1 MSVLNWNY
9 MLGFKGPG
17 AFLQVV
23 KALLKFSLLSEL
35 GLNAWT
41 HWFAREVHEK
51 HNPLIFS

>member
-1 MSVLNWNY
+1 